1 MHIWL
6 AAAPGLLMAFLAKE
20 QSVHRW
26 TFGDLFP
33 SEGCS
38 GCLPAYAKLPE
49 LARARSYVPPTFH
62 VTYWGNLGWHDSYS
76 LDLPTQLQRRFPA
89 ADVSPGLHTLALI
102 AGRRRWSGQSVCRLH
117 IQPVGKWLLSFSGP
131 PSISAERAQ
140 PFRRRPSI
148 MLPSS
153 PFSAHQP
160 RGKSHP

>member
-1 MHIWL
+1 
-6 AAAPGLLMAFLAKE
+6 MAFLAKE

-49 LARARSYVPPTFH
+49 LARARSDVLPTFH

-102 AGRRRWSGQSVCRLH
+102 AGRRRRSGQSVCLQASYPAGREVAAFLQRAAKH
-117 IQPVGKWLLSFSGP
+117 IGGAGATV
-131 PSISAERAQ
+131 
-140 PFRRRPSI
+140 
-148 MLPSS
+148 
-153 PFSAHQP
+153 
-160 RGKSHP
+160 